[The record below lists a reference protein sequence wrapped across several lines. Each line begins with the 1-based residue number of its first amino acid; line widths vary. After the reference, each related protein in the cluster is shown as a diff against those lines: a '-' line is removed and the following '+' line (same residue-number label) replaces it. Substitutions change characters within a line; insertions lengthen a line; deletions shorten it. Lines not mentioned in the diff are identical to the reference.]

1 MARTLPA
8 TQPWKHVPSLFRESF
23 DFSLLE
29 AEESWI
35 SLNFIL
41 TYTFLTVKVILHM
54 SSSQLYTSEFLEG
67 SSSSYC
73 SLIVG
78 T

>member
-1 MARTLPA
+1 MARTLPS
-8 TQPWKHVPSLFRESF
+8 TQPCKRVLSLFRESF

-41 TYTFLTVKVILHM
+41 TYSFFDCQGDFTHV
-54 SSSQLYTSEFLEG
+54 
-67 SSSSYC
+67 
-73 SLIVG
+73 LISIIHLRIP
-78 T
+78 